1 MCRKKPNLRRFLSRK
16 AKFTT
21 FLSQFVAKR
30 KKRIGRKFL
39 VRIYATRKSHRL
51 CQPGVKN
58 ASSQIIPMF
67 DSFFCGTDDATK
79 NFDLV
84 LQNFPK
90 LCRLLF
96 IWKTIHSQT
105 RLILAGCL
113 SAKLT
118 ENTQRHFLNISHGV
132 RRRSIFVEIYQWWK
146 GSSKF

>member
-1 MCRKKPNLRRFLSRK
+1 MLISCFPFEPSEI
-16 AKFTT
+16 AKYP
-21 FLSQFVAKR
+21 SPI
-30 KKRIGRKFL
+30 IGL
-39 VRIYATRKSHRL
+39 
-51 CQPGVKN
+51 KN

-67 DSFFCGTDDATK
+67 DSLFVVQTMRQK
-79 NFDLV
+79 MFDLV